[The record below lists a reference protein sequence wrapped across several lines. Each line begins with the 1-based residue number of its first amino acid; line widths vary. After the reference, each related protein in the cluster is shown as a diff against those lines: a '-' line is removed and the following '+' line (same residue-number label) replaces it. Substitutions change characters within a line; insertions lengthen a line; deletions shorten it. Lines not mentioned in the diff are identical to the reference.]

1 MYLYCVAKENND
13 LLLYFCAC
21 GENVGKNQANKKAK
35 RLIVNRLAF
44 HSVPRPGV
52 EPGWMLLHWCL
63 RPARLPIP
71 PSGQLL
77 SGICFSLIA
86 VQRYEHLSNLPNISL
101 VFSLHTQHFDIFIPS
116 KYIFY
121 ER

>member
-1 MYLYCVAKENND
+1 MQNYIFSLFNTRLYYGKSTNKSACGENVGKMWGK
-13 LLLYFCAC
+13 C

-35 RLIVNRLAF
+35 RLTINHLAF

-71 PSGQLL
+71 PSGQLNQ
-77 SGICFSLIA
+77 GICISLIA
-86 VQRYEHLSNLPNISL
+86 VQR
-101 VFSLHTQHFDIFIPS
+101 
-116 KYIFY
+116 
-121 ER
+121 